1 MQQKLRITLPL
12 CYNSD
17 FLRRPQNL
25 TKSFNFNLI
34 AKCGLISESVSIW
47 LKVDAKKIAALSA
60 VCL

>member
-1 MQQKLRITLPL
+1 MEQKLRITLPL
-12 CYNSD
+12 CYNLD

-25 TKSFNFNLI
+25 TKSFNLI